1 MTRKSDRIPVLILHD
16 VDPSWT
22 PEERSEC
29 AREAERMAEGLRRE
43 GHPVETLELTGP
55 DVAGALAPFDPR
67 AFVVFNWCDGLPG
80 VLHGETRVAR
90 VLERRGFT
98 FTGASS
104 AVLRLAYDKPKVKAI
119 LERRG
124 VPIPAWRVA
133 ETASAGDWDRF
144 PAIVKPIHEHASL
157 GLTPE
162 SVVLSRDEMEARIRY
177 VLERLGQPALV
188 EDFIDGREFHVGV
201 WGNGRAEAL
210 PAVEMDFSAFDD
222 IHDRLCTWDAKFDPT
237 SVHYQRTVSH
247 IPAPLTAP
255 ETEALQRV
263 AIAAYRAV
271 GCRDYGRMDI
281 RLRDGVFHVL
291 DVNPNADLSA
301 DASLAC
307 SAEVAGYFYGQM
319 ASRIVALAAHRHP
332 DRARIAI
339 EAVF

>member
-1 MTRKSDRIPVLILHD
+1 MTRKPNRIPVLILHD

-22 PEERSEC
+22 PDERSEC
-29 AREAERMAEGLRRE
+29 EREAERMAEGLRGE
-43 GHPVETLELTGP
+43 GHPVETLEVTGP

-67 AFVVFNWCDGLPG
+67 TYVVFNWCDGLPG
-80 VLHGETRVAR
+80 VVHGETRVAR

-124 VPIPAWRVA
+124 VPTPAWRVA

-144 PAIVKPIHEHASL
+144 PAIVKPVHEHASL
-157 GLTPE
+157 GVTPE
-162 SVVLSRDEMEARIRY
+162 SVVLSRNELQARIRF

-188 EDFIDGREFHVGV
+188 EVFIDGREFHVGV
-201 WGNGRAEAL
+201 WGNGRVEAL

-247 IPAPLTAP
+247 IPAPLTQA
-255 ETEALQRV
+255 ETDALHQV

-281 RLRDGVFHVL
+281 RLRDGVFYVL

-307 SAEVAGYFYGQM
+307 SAEVAGYSYGQM
-319 ASRIVALAAHRHP
+319 ASRIVLMAEQRLAIRLQVAAECSP
-332 DRARIAI
+332 
-339 EAVF
+339 

>member
-80 VLHGETRVAR
+80 VLRGETRVAR

-144 PAIVKPIHEHASL
+144 PAIVKPVHEHASL

-307 SAEVAGYFYGQM
+307 SAEVAGYLYGQM

>member
-1 MTRKSDRIPVLILHD
+1 
-16 VDPSWT
+16 
-22 PEERSEC
+22 
-29 AREAERMAEGLRRE
+29 MAEGLRGQ
-43 GHPVETLELTGP
+43 GHPVKTLALTGP

-80 VLHGETRVAR
+80 VVHGETKVAR
-90 VLERRGFT
+90 VLERRGFA

-133 ETASAGDWDRF
+133 EAPLAGDWERF
-144 PAIVKPIHEHASL
+144 PAIVKPVHEHASV
-157 GLTPE
+157 GLTRE
-162 SVVLSRDEMEARIRY
+162 SVVLSRIEMEARIRY
-177 VLERLGQPALV
+177 VLEHLNQPALV

-201 WGNGRAEAL
+201 WGNRHPQAL

-222 IHDRLCTWDAKFDPT
+222 VHDRLCTWDAKFDPT

-247 IPAPLTAP
+247 IPAPLTAS
-255 ETEALQRV
+255 EAAALERV

-281 RLRDGVFHVL
+281 RLRDGVFYVL

-307 SAEVAGYFYGQM
+307 AAEVVGYSYGQM
-319 ASRIVALAAHRHP
+319 AARIIALVACRHP
-332 DRARIAI
+332 APT
-339 EAVF
+339 EVTVEPTF